1 MIKVNFDSKVDTE
14 RTADILKDIAKDK
27 MGGWFNLPRKIDMGE
42 FVRIKEAAKKIQDE
56 SEYLVCIGIGGS
68 YLGHRAIIEALRPKS
83 ETKIIYA
90 GNSLSKRELDRALE
104 KVGDHDFS
112 VNVISKS
119 GTTLEPAIAFG
130 EFKKKLIEKYG
141 EEEAYKRNKFIW
153 SNSRYK

>member
-1 MIKVNFDSKVDTE
+1 MIEVNFSPDIDTAKTE
-14 RTADILKDIAKDK
+14 EIIKEIAHDP
-27 MGGWFNLPRKIDMGE
+27 MGGWLNLPRKYDMGE
-42 FVRIKEAAKKIQDE
+42 LVRIKEATKKIQDE

-112 VNVISKS
+112 INIISKS
-119 GTTLEPAIAFG
+119 LRLFFQNI
-130 EFKKKLIEKYG
+130 I
-141 EEEAYKRNKFIW
+141 
-153 SNSRYK
+153 